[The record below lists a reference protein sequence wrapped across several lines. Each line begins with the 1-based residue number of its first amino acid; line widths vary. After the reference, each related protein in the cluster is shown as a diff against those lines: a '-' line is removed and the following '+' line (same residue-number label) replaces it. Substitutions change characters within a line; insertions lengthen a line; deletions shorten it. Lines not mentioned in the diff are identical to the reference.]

1 VDIYP
6 KEVLNL
12 IGVGL
17 IGYLYGNGSRKIGGT
32 YSFGELGPLSN
43 FLEIK
48 GFIGGNL
55 YGS

>member
-1 VDIYP
+1 MDIYP